1 MRRLSGSR
9 LLLLVLYAAGV
20 QAADLPAAVDLH
32 AEAAAAA
39 RHGQPLVILYSRK
52 DCRYCDSV
60 RQAYLQ
66 PLQDSAGHRGIV
78 IRQINQ
84 DSPRPLRDFRGQPAT
99 HAGIA
104 AGEKIR
110 LVPVVAFYGPD
121 GQQLAPP
128 IVGARLADYYQSYLD
143 DALQQSAQGLR
154 RR

>member
-1 MRRLSGSR
+1 MRRGIAGG
-9 LLLLVLYAAGV
+9 LLLAALLAGPAA
-20 QAADLPAAVDLH
+20 AADLPPAVDLR

-60 RQAYLQ
+60 RTYLQ
-66 PLQDSAGHRGIV
+66 PLLDSPGRRGLVVRQIDQDSAA
-78 IRQINQ
+78 
-84 DSPRPLRDFRGQPAT
+84 PLRDFRGQAAS

-104 AGEKIR
+104 AGEKIK

-121 GQQLAPP
+121 GRVLAPP

-143 DALQQSAQGLR
+143 AALEQAAQALR